1 MSNVIADIEAAP
13 DDARDA
19 TPVDRHDGALP
30 DLQNNLESPGLA
42 ADIHPAQTDPQQ
54 EPSLDGF
61 KRASPFKRIGRG
73 LLRPLLAVATAQYFI
88 VTVLA
93 GLAAWMIATEAGEA
107 INAKLEPLIA
117 ALKRF

>member
-13 DDARDA
+13 GDARDA
-19 TPVDRHDGALP
+19 TPADRHDGALP
-30 DLQNNLESPGLA
+30 DPQNDLESPGLA
-42 ADIHPAQTDPQQ
+42 ADIHPVQTDPPQ
-54 EPSLDGF
+54 EPSLDNSN
-61 KRASPFKRIGRG
+61 RASPFKRIGRG